1 MKDQPQA
8 LAQGS
13 GELYKEYVE
22 YESEEDKNGATDENC
37 LACQILKLKQQQ

>member
-1 MKDQPQA
+1 MVMKDQPQA

-22 YESEEDKNGATDENC
+22 YESEEDKNGATDQMKIVQ
-37 LACQILKLKQQQ
+37 LVKY